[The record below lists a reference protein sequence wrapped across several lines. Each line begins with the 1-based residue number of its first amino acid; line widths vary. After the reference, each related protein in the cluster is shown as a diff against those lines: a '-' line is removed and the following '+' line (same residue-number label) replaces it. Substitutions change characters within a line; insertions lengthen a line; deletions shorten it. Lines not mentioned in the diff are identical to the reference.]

1 MNRTNLLLDIDGT
14 LLLDSSA
21 HLDSFFEAFEK
32 VSGHKLSLSMIGE
45 TPTVN
50 GKSVAGATDLGLLE
64 LICGLVGVL
73 PHEEFIDSFF
83 TLYAGLYQEKL
94 STRQE
99 LSGTAAPGLSDF
111 LRLADKLEISCWISS
126 GNARKISTAKLESA
140 GILDNFNSVQATGFG
155 DIHSTRNELVG
166 SLLRFLLSSGN
177 SLENIALVG
186 DTEADM
192 VAASAHG
199 ILGLGVSTG
208 SATPEEL
215 QQAGASLV
223 FSNLHELS
231 SWAASHFV
239 QPTAS

>member
-1 MNRTNLLLDIDGT
+1 MNRINLLLDIDGT

-73 PHEEFIDSFF
+73 PQDEFIDLFF
-83 TLYAGLYQEKL
+83 TAYASFYQEKL
-94 STRQE
+94 SIQQE
-99 LSGTAAPGLSDF
+99 LAGTAAPGLSDF
-111 LRLADKLEISCWISS
+111 LHLTDKLKISCWISS
-126 GNARKISTAKLESA
+126 GNAQKISTAKLESA
-140 GILDNFNSVQATGFG
+140 GILNNFNSVQATGFG

-166 SLLRFLLSSGN
+166 SLIRFLLSNGN

-192 VAASAHG
+192 VAASVYG

-208 SATPEEL
+208 SATSKEL
-215 QQAGASLV
+215 QQAGASAV

-231 SWAASHFV
+231 SWADSHFR
-239 QPTAS
+239 QRTAR